1 MWDSCSGVVIAESI
15 LRSHD
20 KIEGSCFKA
29 LVLVKICDLSGAI
42 GP

>member
-20 KIEGSCFKA
+20 KIEGVCFKA
-29 LVLVKICDLSGAI
+29 VD
-42 GP
+42 